1 MKRRLNAKV
10 TEAESKMEE
19 ALGRCTLLEKTKQRL
34 QQDSE
39 DLVLE
44 LERSL
49 IYVHP
54 NFTALI

>member
-19 ALGRCTLLEKTKQRL
+19 AIGRCTLLEKTKQRL

-49 IYVHP
+49 IY
-54 NFTALI
+54 TLILLH